1 MGCGCGQPVKKAK
14 YICKL
19 CGKVEE
25 REVREG
31 EIVKSCCGQIMEKK
45 KE

>member
-1 MGCGCGQPVKKAK
+1 MGCGCGEPVKKAK
-14 YICKL
+14 YVCKA

-31 EIVKSCCGQIMEKK
+31 EIVKSCCGQPMEKK
-45 KE
+45 EG